1 MDFSNTTD
9 DFFINLNVQ
18 TTMQLPNTRE
28 TILHF
33 FELVQKEFPSMAS
46 FFRRETG
53 EYVLEG
59 NRESGNYQWVEIHA
73 NRFCAGFFNPPDSK
87 DAKHMHSWLLER
99 SLYYLGISGL
109 DIEAIDVLF
118 GFNLDYTGNRDMVVA
133 EALLSESPLA
143 CFLSEPGV
151 KPIEYEPNIVF
162 SLDEEC
168 CTQARLSIETRCS
181 SYQVRTGQYEEE
193 PISVYFTVRGY
204 PAQGKVLDTQEALS
218 HQIKIC
224 EDFTS
229 HHVIPQIIQPIAQA
243 IATAQ

>member
-1 MDFSNTTD
+1 MDFSNSSD
-9 DFFINLNVQ
+9 DFFVNINVQ
-18 TTMQLPNTRE
+18 TTMRLPSTRE

-33 FELVQKEFPSMAS
+33 FELVQKEFPTMSS

-59 NRESGNYQWVEIHA
+59 NRESGNYQWVEIHN
-73 NRFCAGFFNPPDSK
+73 NRFCAGFFNPPDSN

-99 SLYYLGISGL
+99 SPYYLGMSGL
-109 DIEAIDVLF
+109 DVEAIDVLH

-133 EALLSESPLA
+133 DAILSESPLS
-143 CFLSEPGV
+143 CFLSEPGI

-168 CTQARLSIETRCS
+168 CTQARVAIETRCN

-193 PISVYFTVRGY
+193 PISVYFTIRGY
-204 PAQGKVLDTQEALS
+204 PQQGKVMNLQETFVRQFEL
-218 HQIKIC
+218 C
-224 EDFTS
+224 EDFCS
-229 HHVIPQIIQPIAQA
+229 HQVVPQIVQPIAQV